1 MAYRVFGSLFA
12 IAAVVALV
20 LSSAGI
26 FSVTSFSIDQRTQEI
41 GLRVAMG
48 ATNRDILWLV
58 ARRGVLQLIF
68 GLVLGTL
75 GAIAMTRVL
84 AGVMFGIGTSDPATL
99 ASVALILSVVTA
111 SACFFPARRATRL
124 DPMSAIRFE

>member
-1 MAYRVFGSLFA
+1 M
-12 IAAVVALV
+12 VALV